1 MEEIAGFVRTVK
13 YLEIK
18 TIRITHKRPFFIW
31 ILSVPEPITSI
42 DFLTSRKN

>member
-18 TIRITHKRPFFIW
+18 TIRITHKRPFSFEF
-31 ILSVPEPITSI
+31 SVYQ
-42 DFLTSRKN
+42 NQ